1 MLYKQFNNHKL
12 QKNGWTAIKPQF
24 NNTGFENSDN
34 SLLLLFLLYFITQ
47 PLHQAIENK
56 MKPSIADK
64 AEFDPIDISVFLT
77 VFCIHGLTPAEKN
90 TQYK

>member
-1 MLYKQFNNHKL
+1 
-12 QKNGWTAIKPQF
+12 
-24 NNTGFENSDN
+24 
-34 SLLLLFLLYFITQ
+34 
-47 PLHQAIENK
+47 